1 MESVFYNPACFL
13 KALVYILNTFF
24 LLLIATYKIVSYV
37 RNSYFTWTKLIVL
50 LILNISSFY
59 YVQGHSQTISSDLS
73 TILVFVYL
81 TTYIATFFTLL
92 QMLNLLDEI
101 FDAIKNFIGSI
112 FSFIVSLFVSIIWKF
127 PKFVLTSSSK
137 AIIASIW
144 TFPKY
149 ILTSFT
155 NSNKPKMING
165 VLVDNSAVV
174 PTQPTYFAP
183 QPKAITNTTV
193 SKATKSTI
201 TKVIS
206 TPKIPFF
213 DGKTVLYNASGKM
226 IKIDKD
232 YFAKGGEANI
242 HNISKRLIAKIYH
255 QGKATKNK
263 LNVAHKLINANLP
276 ANVIVPIEVLYD
288 ENNNHVGYK
297 MKRVAGVELGL
308 LLLQNGIIKH
318 FPKYNLLDV
327 IELCITI
334 VDTFKSINDESI
346 ICGDINPR
354 NILVKD
360 KRNISVIDV
369 DSFQIG
375 RPATTGLEEYTR
387 QIHYGKSFDSYMRTI
402 EDDAY
407 AIATIIFQL
416 LHRGSF
422 PFGGTDTDSIQNGI
436 YLYHPTNKSTNNVQS
451 ELVDAHHNLSHELR
465 VYFYTQ
471 FANKQYVSITKL
483 LDFLYE
489 YRQDV
494 IDAKNSKR
502 GGKA

>member
-1 MESVFYNPACFL
+1 
-13 KALVYILNTFF
+13 
-24 LLLIATYKIVSYV
+24 
-37 RNSYFTWTKLIVL
+37 
-50 LILNISSFY
+50 
-59 YVQGHSQTISSDLS
+59 
-73 TILVFVYL
+73 
-81 TTYIATFFTLL
+81 
-92 QMLNLLDEI
+92 
-101 FDAIKNFIGSI
+101 
-112 FSFIVSLFVSIIWKF
+112 
-127 PKFVLTSSSK
+127 
-137 AIIASIW
+137 
-144 TFPKY
+144 
-149 ILTSFT
+149 
-155 NSNKPKMING
+155 MING

-174 PTQPTYFAP
+174 SAQPTYFAP

-193 SKATKSTI
+193 SKATKKTI
-201 TKVIS
+201 PKAIS
-206 TPKIPFF
+206 TPKTAFF
-213 DGKTVLYNASGKM
+213 DNKIVLYNASGKVV
-226 IKIDKD
+226 KIDKD

-242 HNISKRLIAKIYH
+242 HNISNRFIAKIYH
-255 QGKATKNK
+255 QGKATNNK
-263 LNVAHKLINANLP
+263 LDVAHKLINSNLP
-276 ANVIVPIEVLYD
+276 ANVIVPTEVLYD

-297 MKRVAGVELGL
+297 MKRVSGIELGL

-387 QIHYGKSFDSYMRTI
+387 QIHYGKSFDSYMRTV

-416 LHRGSF
+416 LHKGAF

-436 YLYHPTNKSTNNVQS
+436 YLYHPTNKNTHNVQA
-451 ELVDAHHNLSHELR
+451 ELVNTHHNLSYKLR
-465 VYFYTQ
+465 VYFHTQ
-471 FANKQYVSITKL
+471 FADKRYVSITKL
-483 LDFLYE
+483 LDLLYE

-494 IDAKNSKR
+494 IDVKNSTK
-502 GGKA
+502 GGKTWH